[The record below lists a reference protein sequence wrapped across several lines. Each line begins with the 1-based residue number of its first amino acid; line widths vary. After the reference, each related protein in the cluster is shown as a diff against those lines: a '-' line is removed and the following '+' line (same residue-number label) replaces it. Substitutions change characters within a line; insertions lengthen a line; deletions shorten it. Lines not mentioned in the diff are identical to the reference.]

1 MRTAI
6 DDFPSISASRLRA
19 VGEMRPDMKTIAVR
33 FPAAG
38 DTLFVVALA
47 HLQYPNGGGW
57 SFFRCPC
64 GRLARIL
71 RLCDSTLACRG
82 CLKARGLRHRV
93 ELIATPARAA
103 YTAPR
108 RIARLNGPAARLH
121 PRLGRLLD
129 RRSSLEA
136 SLRRSLIVARQ
147 HALDE
152 HDERLAKLM
161 RDK

>member
-6 DDFPSISASRLRA
+6 DDFPCISASKLRA
-19 VGEMRPDMKTIAVR
+19 AGEVRSDMKTITVQ
-33 FPAAG
+33 FPG
-38 DTLFVVALA
+38 GSDVSFVVALT
-47 HLQYPNGGGW
+47 HQRFPNGGGW

-71 RLCDSTLACRG
+71 RLCDNALACRG

-93 ELIATPARAA
+93 ELIATPARAG
-103 YTAPR
+103 YTGPR
-108 RIARLNGPAARLH
+108 RLARLNGPPARLH
-121 PRLGRLLD
+121 PRNGRTLD
-129 RRSSLEA
+129 RSSHLEA
-136 SLRRSLIVARQ
+136 SLRRSLIIARQ
-147 HALDE
+147 HAVDE

>member
-6 DDFPSISASRLRA
+6 DDFPCLSVSRLRA
-19 VGEMRPDMKTIAVR
+19 LETVTVQ
-33 FPAAG
+33 FPGSDAS
-38 DTLFVVALA
+38 FVVALT
-47 HLQYPNGGGW
+47 HRRFPNGGGW

-71 RLCDSTLACRG
+71 RLSDNAPACRG
-82 CLKARGLRHRV
+82 CFKARGLRHRV

-108 RIARLNGPAARLH
+108 RLARLNGPPARLH
-121 PRLGRLLD
+121 PRPGRVLD
-129 RRSSLEA
+129 RSSRLEA
-136 SLRRSLIVARQ
+136 ALRRSLIVARQ

-152 HDERLAKLM
+152 HEERLAKLM

>member
-6 DDFPSISASRLRA
+6 DDFPCVSASRLRA
-19 VGEMRPDMKTIAVR
+19 AGELRSDIKTVTVQFPDIA
-33 FPAAG
+33 
-38 DTLFVVALA
+38 FVVALT
-47 HLQYPNGGGW
+47 HRRFPNGGGW

-64 GRLARIL
+64 GRVARIL
-71 RLCDSTLACRG
+71 RLCDNTLACRG

-93 ELIATPARAA
+93 ELITTPARAA
-103 YTAPR
+103 FTAPR
-108 RIARLNGPAARLH
+108 RLARLTSQVSARVH
-121 PRLGRLLD
+121 PRPGRLLD

-136 SLRRSLIVARQ
+136 SLRRSLVVARQ

-152 HDERLAKLM
+152 HDERLARLL